1 MSGLR
6 KDTPQY
12 ILEWISMTVT
22 DSRCQRAVFA
32 DRILSLKASKKYIN
46 NMYGW
51 FCISKRI
58 HLYRG
63 LSEQLMSL
71 ARIYLE
77 LNKK

>member
-1 MSGLR
+1 
-6 KDTPQY
+6 
-12 ILEWISMTVT
+12 
-22 DSRCQRAVFA
+22 
-32 DRILSLKASKKYIN
+32 
-46 NMYGW
+46 MYGW